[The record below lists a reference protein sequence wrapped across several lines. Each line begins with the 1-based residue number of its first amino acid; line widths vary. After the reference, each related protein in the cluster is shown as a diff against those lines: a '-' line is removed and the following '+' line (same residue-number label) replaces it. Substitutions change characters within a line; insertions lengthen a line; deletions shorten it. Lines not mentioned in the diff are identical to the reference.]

1 MPRDPPCPV
10 GIQAHRQ
17 GPSYSGSV
25 NAASKSQ
32 DPFWLCGVRGR
43 GGKIYMRAAR
53 APGHPM
59 RATLPIALVALG
71 LTAALG
77 FAADKERPFGE
88 PPPPGRHVEERPF
101 GGPPPKYRGQQP
113 PQETRYGKRCR
124 TELQNLPARKGALAG
139 RHVHLPGRS
148 HGAGQGRGV
157 ARSRT
162 FARSATSDLL
172 DANPLG
178 VLVLLDR

>member
-1 MPRDPPCPV
+1 
-10 GIQAHRQ
+10 
-17 GPSYSGSV
+17 
-25 NAASKSQ
+25 
-32 DPFWLCGVRGR
+32 
-43 GGKIYMRAAR
+43 
-53 APGHPM
+53 M

-124 TELQNLPARKGALAG
+124 TELKTCRLAKELLLG
-139 RHVHLPGRS
+139 DKCTCPNDRTV
-148 HGAGQGRGV
+148 QGKV
-157 ARSRT
+157 
-162 FARSATSDLL
+162 
-172 DANPLG
+172 
-178 VLVLLDR
+178 VE